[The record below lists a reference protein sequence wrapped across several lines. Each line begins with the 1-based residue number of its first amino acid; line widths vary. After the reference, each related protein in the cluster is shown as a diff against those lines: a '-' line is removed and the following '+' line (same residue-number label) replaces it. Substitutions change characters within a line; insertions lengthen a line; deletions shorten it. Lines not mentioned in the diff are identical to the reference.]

1 MHPKSKNSCQYFLPN
16 FCAVDQVFLAVLLAE
31 LLAFIW
37 VLVPLG
43 RSHYLLDYMQQNFFT
58 ELAMTSLFLQWI
70 TLLVVGLLCW
80 VRKMTLVFNHHFAEG
95 LFGHLLILIITTL
108 VSEFAW
114 QLNEYSLVWEL
125 NLTDDHHL
133 WRYFSI
139 IVLIGLL
146 LLVIAHYRYRL
157 TLSTRLNSILLLILL
172 AWLLTESLA
181 WLDSQSRQDIIVHHL
196 FLIRNLSISALISA
210 IALRYFYIQ
219 YRWKIDTEAF
229 ANAKLQALQARIHP
243 HFLFNSMN
251 TIASL
256 IRLHPAKAEHAVE
269 ALSDLFRASF
279 STQKLI
285 TLGEELT
292 LCREYIHIEQLRFN
306 ERLTV
311 VWDLDTLPED
321 ALIPPLCLQPLLEN
335 AIYYG
340 IQALPAGG
348 TIQVKGSLQGQWIQ
362 LCIENPLAEVMPQ
375 HHGHQLAQ
383 NNIMQRLKVCY
394 GHRAQFSVLQRPQ
407 CYQVNLSFPYWN
419 QYHENSYR

>member
-1 MHPKSKNSCQYFLPN
+1 MHPESKNSYQYFLPN
-16 FCAVDQVFLAVLLAE
+16 FCAVAQVFLAVLLTE

-43 RSHYLLDYMQQNFFT
+43 RNHYLLDYVQQNLFT
-58 ELAMTSLFLQWI
+58 QLAMTSLFLQWI

-80 VRKMTLVFNHHFAEG
+80 VRKTKLVFDTHFSEG
-95 LFGHLLILIITTL
+95 LFGALLILTITIL
-108 VSEFAW
+108 VSELAW

-133 WRYFSI
+133 WRYFSMA
-139 IVLIGLL
+139 VLIGV
-146 LLVIAHYRYRL
+146 LLVTIVPYHL
-157 TLSTRLNSILLLILL
+157 TLSTRLNSLLLLIVL
-172 AWLLTESLA
+172 AWLVCEAIVWFDNS
-181 WLDSQSRQDIIVHHL
+181 SRQEMMAHNL
-196 FLIRNLSISALISA
+196 FLLRNLSISGLISA
-210 IALRYFYIQ
+210 ITLRYFYIQ

-256 IRLHPAKAEHAVE
+256 IRLHPDKAEHAVE

-279 STQKLI
+279 STEKLI

-311 VWDLDTLPED
+311 VWDLDTLPKD

-348 TIQVKGSLQGQWIQ
+348 MIQVKGSLNGQWIQ
-362 LCIENPLAEVMPQ
+362 LCIENPLAEVIPK
-375 HHGHQLAQ
+375 HHGHQIAQ
-383 NNIMQRLKVCY
+383 NNIAQRLRFCY
-394 GHRAQFSVLQRPQ
+394 GHQAQFSVVQHHQ
-407 CYQVNLSFPYWN
+407 CYRVNLSFPYWN
-419 QYHENSYR
+419 QYNENTYR